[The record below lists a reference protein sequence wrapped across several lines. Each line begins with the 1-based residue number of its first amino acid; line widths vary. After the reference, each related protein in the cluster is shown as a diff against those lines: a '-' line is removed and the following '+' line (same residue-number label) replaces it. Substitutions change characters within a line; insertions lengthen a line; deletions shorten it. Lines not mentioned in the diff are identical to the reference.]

1 MTARLVSVK
10 GANQHDHMPND
21 PTASVFA
28 VLVACA
34 SSPVAKADLLYGKR
48 IVAAEKPGKDLK
60 ASLDDL

>member
-1 MTARLVSVK
+1 MITCQMIR
-10 GANQHDHMPND
+10 
-21 PTASVFA
+21 TASVFA

-34 SSPVAKADLLYGKR
+34 SSPVAKADLLYGKQ